1 MTVAANKKAGALYIV
16 TKEKKNCKFVLLE
29 QIRVITK
36 ILGCWV
42 YVISR
47 QGIEQLEF
55 SSSISLK
62 IKDGDL
68 TVGYYQ

>member
-1 MTVAANKKAGALYIV
+1 MTVAANKKAGALYV
-16 TKEKKNCKFVLLE
+16 NNRKKTNCKVVLSE

-55 SSSISLK
+55 PSSTSLK
-62 IKDGDL
+62 IKEGDYL
-68 TVGYYQ
+68 

>member
-16 TKEKKNCKFVLLE
+16 TKEKKTNCKVVLLE

-36 ILGCWV
+36 ISGCWV

-62 IKDGDL
+62 IKEGDYL
-68 TVGYYQ
+68 

>member
-1 MTVAANKKAGALYIV
+1 M
-16 TKEKKNCKFVLLE
+16 

-55 SSSISLK
+55 SSSISFK
-62 IKDGDL
+62 IKDGDYL
-68 TVGYYQ
+68 

>member
-1 MTVAANKKAGALYIV
+1 MVLVDSSSKQKSWRPLYCNKRKQ
-16 TKEKKNCKFVLLE
+16 TNCKVVLLE

-36 ILGCWV
+36 IIGCWV

-47 QGIEQLEF
+47 QGIEQLDF

-62 IKDGDL
+62 IKDGDYL
-68 TVGYYQ
+68 

>member
-1 MTVAANKKAGALYIV
+1 MVLVDSSSKQKSWSTLYCNKR
-16 TKEKKNCKFVLLE
+16 KKTNCKVVLLE
-29 QIRVITK
+29 QIRIITK

-47 QGIEQLEF
+47 QGIEQLDF

-62 IKDGDL
+62 IKDGDYL
-68 TVGYYQ
+68 